1 MFVRFASPCWWQI
14 KLEALGKTANEAV
27 LSDPKDTFH
36 ENEDETASDD
46 ETDTD
51 ESDDDD
57 EHHEEQIHTDGRDN
71 ESTIDTLL
79 QRICQW
85 RQALIPR

>member
-1 MFVRFASPCWWQI
+1 MT

-27 LSDPKDTFH
+27 LRDPKDPFH
-36 ENEDETASDD
+36 ENEEETLCDD
-46 ETDTD
+46 ESDMD
-51 ESDDDD
+51 ESDDDG
-57 EHHEEQIHTDGRDN
+57 EHHEEHIHTEGRDN

-85 RQALIPR
+85 RQTFIPR

>member
-1 MFVRFASPCWWQI
+1 MT
-14 KLEALGKTANEAV
+14 KLEALGKTANETV
-27 LSDPKDTFH
+27 LRDPKDNFN

-46 ETDTD
+46 ESDMD

-57 EHHEEQIHTDGRDN
+57 ERHEEHVHTDDRDN

-79 QRICQW
+79 QRICHW
-85 RQALIPR
+85 RQTFIPR